1 VGAVNTSFGL
11 LSTYPPTQCGVAAFA
26 GALGTAL
33 SAADGVDRVGVVRV
47 VDSPTFT
54 DRPEVIAHLQANA
67 AGSAEVAAAALDRHD
82 VVIVN
87 HEYGIYD
94 GNDGDGVL
102 DLLHR
107 LRSPSIIVLH
117 TVKRRPTPHQQW
129 ILETVASL
137 AGAVVITTES
147 ARTRL
152 HETYT
157 VDPGKVHVIP
167 HGALVQPAIRTVS
180 SSGEPMVLTWGLLGP
195 GKGVEWAIVGMREVR
210 HLSPRPRYVIS
221 GQTHPKVL
229 AEEGE
234 SYRLGLY
241 KKVRAFGVADLV
253 RFERSYADPSALAR
267 LVDRADVVVL
277 PYDTTEQ
284 VSSGVLLEAVAAGK
298 PVIATRFPHAV
309 ELLGTGAGLLV
320 PHRDGAAIGAAL
332 KRLLTDPDL
341 VAGMRAEALRRTAG
355 ADWDTIATR
364 YLALATVLQ
373 DATSKA

>member
-1 VGAVNTSFGL
+1 MNTSFGL
-11 LSTYPPTQCGVAAFA
+11 LSTYPPTQCGIAAFA
-26 GALGTAL
+26 GALSTAL
-33 SAADGVDRVGVVRV
+33 SAAAGVDRVGVVRV

-54 DRPEVIAHLQANA
+54 DRPEVIAHLQAGA

-94 GNDGDGVL
+94 GTDGAGVL
-102 DLLHR
+102 EVLRR
-107 LRSPSIIVLH
+107 LRSPSITVLH
-117 TVKRRPTPHQQW
+117 TVLRRPTAHQREV
-129 ILETVASL
+129 LETVAAL
-137 AGAVVITTES
+137 AGAVVVTTEA
-147 ARTRL
+147 ARARL
-152 HETYT
+152 HETST
-157 VDPGKVHVIP
+157 IDPAKVHVVP

-195 GKGVEWAIVGMREVR
+195 GKGVEWAIAGMREVR

-284 VSSGVLLEAVAAGK
+284 VSSGVLHEAVAAGK
-298 PVIATRFPHAV
+298 PVIATPFPHAAD
-309 ELLGTGAGLLV
+309 LLGTGAGVLV
-320 PHRDGAAIGAAL
+320 PHRDGAAIGSAL

-341 VAGMRAEALRRTAG
+341 VAGMRAEGLRRTAG
-355 ADWDTIATR
+355 ADWATVASR
-364 YLALATVLQ
+364 YAALAEALP
-373 DATSKA
+373 AASKA

>member
-1 VGAVNTSFGL
+1 MNTSFGL

-33 SAADGVDRVGVVRV
+33 SAAPGVDRVGVVRV

-67 AGSAEVAAAALDRHD
+67 AGSSEVAAAALDRHD

-147 ARTRL
+147 ARKRL

-157 VDPGKVHVIP
+157 VDPAKVHVIP

-284 VSSGVLLEAVAAGK
+284 VSSGVLHEAVAAGK
-298 PVIATRFPHAV
+298 PVIATPFPHAV

-364 YLALATVLQ
+364 YTALATVLQ